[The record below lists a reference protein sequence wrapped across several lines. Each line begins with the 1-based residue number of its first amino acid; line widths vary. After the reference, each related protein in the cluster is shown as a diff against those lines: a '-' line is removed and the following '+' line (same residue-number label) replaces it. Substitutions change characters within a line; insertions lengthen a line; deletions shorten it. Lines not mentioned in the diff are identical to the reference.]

1 MTNRDN
7 IDIKITLANGA
18 TAHLN
23 ITTDLH
29 YRHDKV
35 KSLLDQAINAIKE
48 TK

>member
-1 MTNRDN
+1 MADRDR
-7 IDIKITLANGA
+7 IDITITLANGA

-29 YRHDKV
+29 YHHDKV